1 MYRYE
6 SIVCDHQS
14 TFHGGL
20 TFDIPVKW
28 ALILREK
35 ITQKIYVN
43 TKYTFPTIHAL
54 VRTKYHS
61 SMYMHISTQKTNLR
75 EGYDASIMDDIRL
88 LGGFHPR
95 ETITHT
101 DVFHHSGIHRSL
113 AVFAVSQSPVT
124 TTGNCTSPLGLR
136 PNISRYA
143 FHKNLYPLPVSL
155 RGPRAAPDR
164 MLLSRI

>member
-1 MYRYE
+1 
-6 SIVCDHQS
+6 
-14 TFHGGL
+14 
-20 TFDIPVKW
+20 
-28 ALILREK
+28 
-35 ITQKIYVN
+35 
-43 TKYTFPTIHAL
+43 
-54 VRTKYHS
+54 
-61 SMYMHISTQKTNLR
+61 MHISTQKTNLR
-75 EGYDASIMDDIRL
+75 EGYDASIMGDIRL

-155 RGPRAAPDR
+155 RVDRRASQDVHTIPAPDRSR
-164 MLLSRI
+164 MLLSRACHRYIALVVPVTYNMDTLGQFKRL